1 MASDVKPE
9 TETEAA
15 ARLCD
20 QIRKVVEDAHAAGI
34 GPKIV
39 SGALAYELAAEIAF
53 GSVTE
58 LVTELGAYNEAA
70 TLHVIDEYGAMLR
83 EQVRTFGPKRHA

>member
-1 MASDVKPE
+1 MAGDVKP
-9 TETEAA
+9 ETEAA

-58 LVTELGAYNEAA
+58 LGAYNEAV